1 MNVHQSLRCY
11 ESRRLAAPAHQAHGQ
26 RWGLV
31 SAGLGFCHLQTI
43 PMHVP
48 LPGQSLARSG
58 RHGGSCGCPRT
69 EAQLPR
75 RALGYGPGHELCGP
89 AAPPCSCVSG
99 GRADAPAGVGALP
112 NGAGPRPTA
121 VPFRRKSDCISPLD
135 DLAFDMYQDP
145 EVARIIRALDE
156 RKREA
161 ARQERYDDAKK
172 LRQALADLQK
182 VRFRR
187 GGSPPRPATLG
198 FALDADAR
206 PVSGSLGLE
215 EGCGVSDP
223 GRVIMA
229 Q

>member
-1 MNVHQSLRCY
+1 ML
-11 ESRRLAAPAHQAHGQ
+11 
-26 RWGLV
+26 
-31 SAGLGFCHLQTI
+31 T
-43 PMHVP
+43 
-48 LPGQSLARSG
+48 
-58 RHGGSCGCPRT
+58 
-69 EAQLPR
+69 PR
-75 RALGYGPGHELCGP
+75 RGWALFRTCW
-89 AAPPCSCVSG
+89 
-99 GRADAPAGVGALP
+99 ALH
-112 NGAGPRPTA
+112 GAGPRPTA
-121 VPFRRKSDCISPLD
+121 VPSRRKSDCISPLD

-182 VRFRR
+182 VRFREA
-187 GGSPPRPATLG
+187 GPRLR

-223 GRVIMA
+223 GRAVMA